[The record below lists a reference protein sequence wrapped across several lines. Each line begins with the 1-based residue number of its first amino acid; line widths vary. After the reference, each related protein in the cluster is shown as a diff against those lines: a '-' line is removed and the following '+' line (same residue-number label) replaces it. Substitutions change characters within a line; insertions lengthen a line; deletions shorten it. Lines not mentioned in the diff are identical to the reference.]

1 MNLYKAFNE
10 CLETEEKYI
19 HVENGGDFF
28 VKREGSTLRIFFEWS
43 DGFEDWI
50 NNFRF
55 LAVPKKPYKSMKK
68 LWFCHRGFFKV
79 WKSIKPYIEADI
91 HNLDIRKIEIV
102 GYSHGAAIALLCY
115 EYCVFNRPDVEVKGV
130 GFGCP
135 RVFWGIVPRSV
146 KERFNNFLVV
156 RNCNDIVTHV
166 PPALFGYRHISK
178 ILKIGEGNSEGLIDD
193 HREENYIAHLKNT

>member
-1 MNLYKAFNE
+1 MDLYNAFHE
-10 CLETEEKYI
+10 CLETEKKYI

-28 VKREGSTLRIFFEWS
+28 IKREGSTLKIFFEWS

-55 LAVPKKPYKSMKK
+55 LAVPKKPYKKMNKI
-68 LWFCHRGFFKV
+68 WFCHRGFFKV
-79 WKSIKPYIEADI
+79 HKSILPYIEAEI
-91 HNLDIRKIEIV
+91 MNPKNEKIEIV

-115 EYCVFNRPDVEVKGV
+115 EYCVFNRPDIEVTGV

-156 RNCNDIVTHV
+156 RNGKDIVTHV

-178 ILKIGEGNSEGLIDD
+178 VLKIGEGKSEGLIDD
-193 HREENYIAHLKNT
+193 HREENYIFNLKDI